1 MVILNEPLFVLI
13 MHGISIVVYQVV
25 KYYFLDNPS
34 SS

>member
-25 KYYFLDNPS
+25 EYYFVDSPS